1 MMYEK
6 ISLYLKKNVKR
17 KIINVKLYMIFNV
30 KFNDI

>member
-1 MMYEK
+1 MYEK